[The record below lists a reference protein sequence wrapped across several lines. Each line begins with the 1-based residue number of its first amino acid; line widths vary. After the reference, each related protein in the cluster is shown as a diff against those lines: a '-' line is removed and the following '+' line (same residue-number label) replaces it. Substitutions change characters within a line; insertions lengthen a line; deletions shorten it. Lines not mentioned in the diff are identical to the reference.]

1 MAAFYRQLTPSS
13 LNHAWLSYQKALKLI
28 GPLPERI
35 SVSRWVADALKDLQ
49 SWSFRTPINERIIN
63 ARKTV
68 EQRLFNLRHGLTID
82 GRVLPAIDW
91 QTDGTDGLSIT
102 QRNVDHVMSTHN
114 SDRAPVPAFRFR
126 QLAPMARAAAQQLQD
141 MGRHYMKLV
150 EDESN
155 TGLSVLLKEQE
166 IRFSEF
172 SVKLQ
177 QEASS

>member
-1 MAAFYRQLTPSS
+1 
-13 LNHAWLSYQKALKLI
+13 
-28 GPLPERI
+28 
-35 SVSRWVADALKDLQ
+35 
-49 SWSFRTPINERIIN
+49 
-63 ARKTV
+63 
-68 EQRLFNLRHGLTID
+68 
-82 GRVLPAIDW
+82 
-91 QTDGTDGLSIT
+91 
-102 QRNVDHVMSTHN
+102 
-114 SDRAPVPAFRFR
+114 
-126 QLAPMARAAAQQLQD
+126 MARAAAQQLQD